1 MTNTAPRCVG
11 IIPARYA
18 SSRFPGKPLAPIL
31 GRPMFWHVYTRA
43 CLSPSLSQV
52 LLATDDDRIAA
63 TARDEHVPF
72 QMTLAEHPTGSDR
85 ILEVAERLGLDA
97 EDILVNIQGDEPAL
111 EPAML
116 SDLLHVFTHPEVRVS
131 TLVRDLPAQEAHNPN
146 TVKVVTDAQ
155 GRALYFSRAPIP
167 YTTQKAPVFLGHVGL
182 YAYRLSSLRAFSALG
197 PSALE
202 QIEHLEQLRFLEAGI
217 PIHTVHTTY
226 RCHGVDC
233 PDDIAHVEH
242 ILKETL

>member
-31 GRPMFWHVYTRA
+31 GRPMFWHVYARA
-43 CLSPSLSQV
+43 CQSPSLTQV
-52 LLATDDDRIAA
+52 MVATDDERIAA
-63 TARDEHVPF
+63 KAHEEQVPV
-72 QMTLAEHPTGSDR
+72 QMTRAGHPSGSDR

-116 SDLLHVFTHPEVRVS
+116 SELVRVFTRPEVRVS
-131 TLVRDLPAQEAHNPN
+131 TLVRNLPAKEVSNPN
-146 TVKVVTDAQ
+146 TVKVVTDRE

-167 YTTQKAPVFLGHVGL
+167 YTTHKTPVFLGHVGL

-197 PSALE
+197 PSELE

-233 PDDIAHVEH
+233 PEDIAHVEH
-242 ILKETL
+242 ILKESL